1 MNFIDTHIHLQ
12 DYKSKSAPQIIAEAA
27 ALGIEKFV
35 CAATSEQDWESVAI
49 LAEQFPAA
57 VIPAFGL
64 HPWYIGEASSDW
76 ATRLQ
81 TYLERFPDALLGET
95 GLDRIKSPSLEP
107 QLSIFKIQIDLARDL
122 NRALIVHAVKAD
134 EWLQN
139 LWDKMPPRF
148 VMHSF
153 SGSPELVRQAL
164 KAGAYISFSNSVLRS
179 KYVDV
184 LLQEVPDDKLLF
196 ETDGPYQGPLKGQ
209 ETPSS
214 SLISLIAAGA
224 EAKGV
229 EPSVLATKVY
239 HNSQRFI
246 NGK

>member
-27 ALGIEKFV
+27 ALGIEKFI
-35 CAATSEQDWESVAI
+35 CAGTCEQDWKTVAA

-64 HPWYIGEASSDW
+64 HPWFIKEVSHDW
-76 ATRLQ
+76 STRLQ

-95 GLDRIKSPSLEP
+95 GLDRLKFPSLEP
-107 QLSIFKIQIDLARDL
+107 QLSIFKTQIDLARSL

-134 EWLQN
+134 MWLQN
-139 LWDKMPPRF
+139 LWAEMPPRF

-153 SGSPELVRQAL
+153 SGSPELMNQAL

-179 KYVDV
+179 KYRDI
-184 LLQEVPDDKLLF
+184 LFQEVPADKLLF
-196 ETDGPYQGPLKGQ
+196 ETDGPYLSPLKGQ

-214 SLISLIAAGA
+214 SLISLIAAVA
-224 EAKGV
+224 EARGV
-229 EPSVLATKVY
+229 EPSVLAADVY